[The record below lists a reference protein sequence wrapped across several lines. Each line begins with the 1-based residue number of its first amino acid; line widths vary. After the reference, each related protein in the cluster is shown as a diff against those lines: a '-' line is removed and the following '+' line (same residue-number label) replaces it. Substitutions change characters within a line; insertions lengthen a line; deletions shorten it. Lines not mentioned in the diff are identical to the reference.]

1 MMDKDYDKIKKLF
14 EEALPELSSDES
26 FISRVDIGIQGIDL
40 VKSSLKGYKKRNMI
54 TAIFA
59 GLTGFLCGALLTLI
73 YPLINTLIQTGLLS
87 YMKIS
92 EAVETI
98 AIIATSVI
106 ITLVSLGVSLGTYS
120 VFSLHTSIL
129 RKSI

>member
-120 VFSLHTSIL
+120 VFSLHTSTL